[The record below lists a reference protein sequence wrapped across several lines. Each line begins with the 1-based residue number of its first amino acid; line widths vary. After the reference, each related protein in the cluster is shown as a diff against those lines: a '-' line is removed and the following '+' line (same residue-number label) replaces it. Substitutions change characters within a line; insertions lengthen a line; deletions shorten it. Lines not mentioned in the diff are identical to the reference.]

1 MSGDGPVDS
10 RVEELA
16 RILSEDLHAQVD
28 RLARVILEDFGGP
41 DAGESTCD
49 AAVRLLRQ
57 LHLDASVQDAR
68 VLNEVRQRRDHALER
83 RQRSSSVRCR
93 RRHQGAAEA
102 LTSFERWLVRQ
113 ELSKGDDR

>member
-28 RLARVILEDFGGP
+28 VLARVVEDFGGP

-57 LHLDASVQDAR
+57 LHLDASVRDAR
-68 VLNEVRQRRDHALER
+68 VLNEVRQRRDRALEG
-83 RQRSSSVRCR
+83 RQRSSSVHRR

-102 LTSFERWLVRQ
+102 LTSFERWLVGQSLRRATT
-113 ELSKGDDR
+113 G